1 MKKGGRRTKPFVMV
15 YREVAQD
22 RRLSLEARGLFM
34 LMTSLPGS
42 WRYTVTGLAKV
53 AGCGRDK
60 LRRMLEELER
70 VGYLLR
76 EQSRG
81 ANGRFQGNVYVLQQD
96 APLDEDEA
104 REEQKDQEEQQEQ
117 DGAAGEE
124 PAIFPLPEKTDVG
137 ESRQREKPLTGFPT
151 EHKKIIRLEDIP
163 PYSPPKGWTCPRGEG
178 ENMLSLAAGYFK
190 SRCWSAFSRPSGAR
204 VEMCPHFRLNFS
216 GNRGKITRLQRKTW
230 KEDVYVHHC

>member
-1 MKKGGRRTKPFVMV
+1 MKTKPFVMV

-42 WRYTVTGLAKV
+42 WRYTVAGLAKM

-81 ANGRFQGNVYVLQQD
+81 ADGRFQGNVYVLQQD
-96 APLDEDEA
+96 APLDEQA
-104 REEQKDQEEQQEQ
+104 GQQDQEEQEQ
-117 DGAAGEE
+117 QRVQGQDVPAGE
-124 PAIFPLPEKTDVG
+124 PAVLPLPEKTDVG

-151 EHKKIIRLEDIP
+151 EHKKSIRLEDNP
-163 PYSPPKGWTCPRGEG
+163 PYSPPQGVDAHDGGGREHTV
-178 ENMLSLAAGYFK
+178 
-190 SRCWSAFSRPSGAR
+190 SGGGL
-204 VEMCPHFRLNFS
+204 V
-216 GNRGKITRLQRKTW
+216 
-230 KEDVYVHHC
+230 